1 MNLQKYYPELNFF
14 LENLDEL
21 IDAPNGIEKARELV
35 LQIAVRGRLVKQ
47 DRDDESASELL
58 KKIKAEKEKLISEG
72 KIKKQ
77 RELQPIKEE
86 EKPFVLPEGWEWVRN
101 IELFEFER
109 GNNPKDL
116 NKIGGKYPYINIKAF
131 ETGIIEQYSDDENAK
146 YCNDGDILIVCDG
159 SRSGLL
165 GEGIKGILGSTL
177 ARVDLH
183 YSDISEYWKMFIR
196 TNYNFFNSNKK
207 GAAIPHLD
215 INLFKN
221 ILFPLPPLAEQNRIV
236 EKVNSLMSLLDQ
248 LEKEKESRDQKRIRL
263 NNASIEKL
271 LSSENEQ
278 QLRAN
283 WKLIEENFTTLYSVP
298 ENVDKLKQTILQLAV
313 QGKLTSKW
321 RNTIYECHPELVSGS
336 KTSVQLDDGSIF
348 EPASKLL
355 KKIKAEKEKLI
366 SEGKIKKQPARRG
379 GKELP
384 PIKEEE
390 KPSNLPNGWEWVRLQ
405 EIFDVRDGTH
415 DTPKYIKEG
424 IPLVTS
430 RCFSNGEIDFSL
442 AQNISI
448 NDHKE
453 IQKRSNV
460 EKQDILFSMIGGN
473 LGNMVMVKT
482 DKEFSIKNVALFK
495 YYSKKLTSPYYLKL
509 FLEHLANGIQLKAAG
524 GAQPFV
530 TLNFLRNHI
539 FLLPPLAEQKRIV
552 EKVNKL
558 MSICNSLEENLT
570 QKEKVAER
578 FAGALVN
585 RITK

>member
-1 MNLQKYYPELNFF
+1 
-14 LENLDEL
+14 
-21 IDAPNGIEKARELV
+21 
-35 LQIAVRGRLVKQ
+35 
-47 DRDDESASELL
+47 
-58 KKIKAEKEKLISEG
+58 
-72 KIKKQ
+72 
-77 RELQPIKEE
+77 
-86 EKPFVLPEGWEWVRN
+86 
-101 IELFEFER
+101 
-109 GNNPKDL
+109 
-116 NKIGGKYPYINIKAF
+116 
-131 ETGIIEQYSDDENAK
+131 
-146 YCNDGDILIVCDG
+146 
-159 SRSGLL
+159 
-165 GEGIKGILGSTL
+165 
-177 ARVDLH
+177 
-183 YSDISEYWKMFIR
+183 
-196 TNYNFFNSNKK
+196 
-207 GAAIPHLD
+207 
-215 INLFKN
+215 
-221 ILFPLPPLAEQNRIV
+221 
-236 EKVNSLMSLLDQ
+236 
-248 LEKEKESRDQKRIRL
+248 
-263 NNASIEKL
+263 
-271 LSSENEQ
+271 
-278 QLRAN
+278 
-283 WKLIEENFTTLYSVP
+283 
-298 ENVDKLKQTILQLAV
+298 
-313 QGKLTSKW
+313 
-321 RNTIYECHPELVSGS
+321 
-336 KTSVQLDDGSIF
+336 
-348 EPASKLL
+348 
-355 KKIKAEKEKLI
+355 
-366 SEGKIKKQPARRG
+366 
-379 GKELP
+379 
-384 PIKEEE
+384 
-390 KPSNLPNGWEWVRLQ
+390 VRLQ